1 MEDIVE
7 TKGIEKIEEV
17 KVQETADAVSDPQQK
32 PKRKPRSEAQK
43 AAFEKARKKRAENL
57 AKKKLE
63 EEKEVSIGELSNQI
77 QSSASGTLPN
87 PAQEEVSANSPEV
100 RPKAPAKKR
109 GRPKGSKKLKRE
121 PEPVA
126 GQPNFLPQ
134 NIPPEAG
141 DLRYQYQQPN
151 PYQFNPMMMY
161 QPQYQP
167 PPQVHNYYYGHQ
179 QPAQPQPNNPLPSA
193 EPPQRP
199 PSPEVVESSSEEE
212 EQYIEYP
219 QETYQ
224 EPSLKY
230 RFA

>member
-17 KVQETADAVSDPQQK
+17 KIQETADAVLDPQQK
-32 PKRKPRSEAQK
+32 PKRKPRTEAQK

-63 EEKEVSIGELSNQI
+63 EEGGVSPAVS
-77 QSSASGTLPN
+77 QSCPTSTASGTLPN

-121 PEPVA
+121 PEPKV

-141 DLRYQYQQPN
+141 DIRYQYQQQN
-151 PYQFNPMMMY
+151 PYQFNPMMM
-161 QPQYQP
+161 YQP

-179 QPAQPQPNNPLPSA
+179 QGAVHQQPSRVAPPSHA
-193 EPPQRP
+193 EQRP

-212 EQYIEYP
+212 VEQYIEYP
-219 QETYQ
+219 QDTYQ

>member
-7 TKGIEKIEEV
+7 TKGIEKIEVSEPKVEEV
-17 KVQETADAVSDPQQK
+17 VEK
-32 PKRKPRSEAQK
+32 KRKPRSEAQK

-63 EEKEVSIGELSNQI
+63 EVSETTTDVGENHTQL
-77 QSSASGTLPN
+77 QSVGTPPN
-87 PAQEEVSANSPEV
+87 PVPEEVSANSPEV
-100 RPKAPAKKR
+100 RPKAPPKKR

-121 PEPVA
+121 PEPKL

-141 DLRYQYQQPN
+141 DIRYQYQQHN

-161 QPQYQP
+161 QQP

-179 QPAQPQPNNPLPSA
+179 QPSQPKPQP
-193 EPPQRP
+193 PPQRP
-199 PSPEVVESSSEEE
+199 PSPEVDSSSEEE
-212 EQYIEYP
+212 EVEQYIEYP

-224 EPSLKY
+224 EPVLKF

>member
-32 PKRKPRSEAQK
+32 PKRKPRTEAQK

-63 EEKEVSIGELSNQI
+63 EEGGVSMGELSNQI

-109 GRPKGSKKLKRE
+109 GRPKGSRKLKRE

-141 DLRYQYQQPN
+141 DIRYGYQQPN

-161 QPQYQP
+161 QP

-179 QPAQPQPNNPLPSA
+179 QGAVHQQPSRVA
-193 EPPQRP
+193 PPPTRP
-199 PSPEVVESSSEEE
+199 PSPEVVEETSSEEE
-212 EQYIEYP
+212 QWNEQPVEYP
-219 QETYQ
+219 PDAYR

>member
-7 TKGIEKIEEV
+7 QKGIEKIDEPKVEEV
-17 KVQETADAVSDPQQK
+17 VEK
-32 PKRKPRSEAQK
+32 KRKPRSEAQK

-63 EEKEVSIGELSNQI
+63 EEQEVSIDETTTETQDTI
-77 QSSASGTLPN
+77 
-87 PAQEEVSANSPEV
+87 PAPPGVDSNSPVV
-100 RPKAPAKKR
+100 RPKAPVKKR

-121 PEPVA
+121 PEPVV

-141 DLRYQYQQPN
+141 DLRYGYHQQN

-161 QPQYQP
+161 QQQFQP

-179 QPAQPQPNNPLPSA
+179 QPAQPHPNNPP
-193 EPPQRP
+193 PPQRP
-199 PSPEVVESSSEEE
+199 PTPDSPQRIEESSEEE
-212 EQYIEYP
+212 IEQYIEYP

-224 EPSLKY
+224 EPQLRY

>member
-7 TKGIEKIEEV
+7 TKGIEKVPEPVQVKEVEE
-17 KVQETADAVSDPQQK
+17 K
-32 PKRKPRSEAQK
+32 PKRKPRTEAQK

-63 EEKEVSIGELSNQI
+63 EEGGVSIDESPNHT
-77 QSSASGTLPN
+77 QSSASNDNTGET
-87 PAQEEVSANSPEV
+87 NSPEV
-100 RPKAPAKKR
+100 RAKAPPKKR

-121 PEPVA
+121 PEPIQ
-126 GQPNFLPQ
+126 GQPNFLPR
-134 NIPPEAG
+134 NTPPEAG
-141 DLRYQYQQPN
+141 DIRYQYQQQN

-161 QPQYQP
+161 QQQYQP

-179 QPAQPQPNNPLPSA
+179 QGAVHQQPRAQPP
-193 EPPQRP
+193 PPQRP
-199 PSPEVVESSSEEE
+199 PSPEVESSSEEE
-212 EQYIEYP
+212 VEQYIEYP

-224 EPSLKY
+224 EPTLKY

>member
-7 TKGIEKIEEV
+7 TKGIEKVEEV
-17 KVQETADAVSDPQQK
+17 KVQEVEEK

-63 EEKEVSIGELSNQI
+63 EEKEVSIDEKQNQTQQIASNDDFDQ
-77 QSSASGTLPN
+77 T
-87 PAQEEVSANSPEV
+87 NSPEV
-100 RPKAPAKKR
+100 RAKAPAKKR
-109 GRPKGSKKLKRE
+109 GRPKGSKMKRE
-121 PEPVA
+121 PVPKV

-141 DLRYQYQQPN
+141 DIRYGYQQQN

-161 QPQYQP
+161 QQQFQP

-179 QPAQPQPNNPLPSA
+179 QPVSHPNPLPSA
-193 EPPQRP
+193 EPTQRP
-199 PSPEVVESSSEEE
+199 PSPEVVDSSSEEE
-212 EQYIEYP
+212 VEQYIEYP

-224 EPSLKY
+224 EPQLRY

>member
-17 KVQETADAVSDPQQK
+17 KVHQGTERETADAVSDPQQK

-121 PEPVA
+121 PEPVL

-141 DLRYQYQQPN
+141 DIRYGYHQQN
-151 PYQFNPMMMY
+151 PYQFNPMMM
-161 QPQYQP
+161 YQP

-179 QPAQPQPNNPLPSA
+179 QGAVHQQPRAQP
-193 EPPQRP
+193 PPQRP

-212 EQYIEYP
+212 VEQYIEYP

-224 EPSLKY
+224 EPTLKY